1 MRRYSDFTWLSEQL
15 QREFPGVIVP
25 PLPEKQTV
33 GRFGSDFVESRR
45 RALEKCL
52 QRIAAHEEIGNSQF
66 FVTFLQADEHGLH
79 KAIGDA
85 KASKPQLATKAM
97 AWFEGT
103 VNTIANGKVR

>member
-1 MRRYSDFTWLSEQL
+1 M
-15 QREFPGVIVP
+15 IVP

-52 QRIAAHEEIGNSQF
+52 QRIAAHDEIGNSQF
-66 FVTFLQADEHGLH
+66 FVTFLQADEHGLQ
-79 KAIGDA
+79 KAVGES

-103 VNTIANGKVR
+103 VNTIANGKVRFLPK